1 MDDEES
7 MRGGDGDS
15 QGSAEGRGAAGGGT
29 TGNRGGDDS
38 DFDRILGGTADNILE
53 DDEKSEPED
62 PEDILKYN
70 LRAQREKRAHEK
82 SQVKE
87 RRVRRVVVGKGLP
100 NQSTALCRSIQNFT
114 RFIMGMPES
123 ISAYPAPPDQEEWEV
138 WNNWTENRY
147 KKLTK
152 HLEEFSEKNKN
163 LAKSVFQK
171 VYQDE
176 VSRIRKHLSPP
187 SFTAAP
193 DILSTE
199 LDVPLS
205 IKKACEQD
213 LQIAGFGRLTFE
225 WQASSFNS
233 SSWNASLATIVIKHY
248 FNWAKSK
255 PGVMWGEVGCME
267 QILDRWVRGQGK
279 EIRRAH
285 QTNGQ
290 SPEDLKAEKSRKAAI
305 SRMKVKM
312 KAEPN
317 LAVLFSK
324 EAVSDWEDQPVPA
337 KPKRIQLAWRSEA
350 FSLCSHKLDEIAIT
364 VAKTT
369 TEMKT
374 IHKLVDRSPELI
386 TNSTTPLAVIP
397 RRLPIDA
404 YDATFLQ
411 SLSQVEKDHLDPQ
424 KEIGLEAKA
433 WMLNQMTMR
442 IGPGA
447 SQIPRGSIG
456 DLGIG
461 NLPGPSTGS

>member
-1 MDDEES
+1 

-15 QGSAEGRGAAGGGT
+15 QGSAE
-29 TGNRGGDDS
+29 
-38 DFDRILGGTADNILE
+38 
-53 DDEKSEPED
+53 DEKSEPED

-70 LRAQREKRAHEK
+70 LKAQREKRAHEK
-82 SQVKE
+82 SQVNE
-87 RRVRRVVVGKGLP
+87 QRVQRVVVGKGLP
-100 NQSTALCRSIQNFT
+100 NQSTALCRSIRNFT
-114 RFIMGMPES
+114 IFIMGMPES

-171 VYQDE
+171 
-176 VSRIRKHLSPP
+176 
-187 SFTAAP
+187 
-193 DILSTE
+193 
-199 LDVPLS
+199 
-205 IKKACEQD
+205 KACEQD
-213 LQIAGFGRLTFE
+213 LQIAGFGHLTFE

-233 SSWNASLATIVIKHY
+233 SLWSASLATIVIKHY
-248 FNWAKSK
+248 FNLVKSK
-255 PGVMWGEVGCME
+255 PGGMWGEVGCME
-267 QILDRWVRGQGK
+267 QILDRWVCGQGK

-290 SPEDLKAEKSRKAAI
+290 SLEDLKAEKSRKAAI
-305 SRMKVKM
+305 SRMKAKIANKRQGLAITKM

-324 EAVSDWEDQPVPA
+324 EAVSDWEDQPVPG

-386 TNSTTPLAVIP
+386 THSTTPLAVIP

-404 YDATFLQ
+404 YDAIFLQ
-411 SLSQVEKDHLDPQ
+411 SLSQVKKDHLDPQ

>member
-82 SQVKE
+82 SQVNE

-100 NQSTALCRSIQNFT
+100 NQSTALCRSIRNFT

-123 ISAYPAPPDQEEWEV
+123 ISAYPAPPDQEEWE
-138 WNNWTENRY
+138 
-147 KKLTK
+147 
-152 HLEEFSEKNKN
+152 NKN

-290 SPEDLKAEKSRKAAI
+290 
-305 SRMKVKM
+305 
-312 KAEPN
+312 
-317 LAVLFSK
+317 
-324 EAVSDWEDQPVPA
+324 
-337 KPKRIQLAWRSEA
+337 
-350 FSLCSHKLDEIAIT
+350 
-364 VAKTT
+364 
-369 TEMKT
+369 
-374 IHKLVDRSPELI
+374 
-386 TNSTTPLAVIP
+386 
-397 RRLPIDA
+397 
-404 YDATFLQ
+404 
-411 SLSQVEKDHLDPQ
+411 
-424 KEIGLEAKA
+424 
-433 WMLNQMTMR
+433 
-442 IGPGA
+442 
-447 SQIPRGSIG
+447 
-456 DLGIG
+456 
-461 NLPGPSTGS
+461 